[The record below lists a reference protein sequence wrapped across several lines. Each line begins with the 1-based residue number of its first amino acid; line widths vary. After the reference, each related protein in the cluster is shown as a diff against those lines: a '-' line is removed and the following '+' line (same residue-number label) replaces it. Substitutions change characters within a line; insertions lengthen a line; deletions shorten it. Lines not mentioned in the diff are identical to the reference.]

1 MLTDF
6 QDRLDDILE
15 EHAKVC
21 YDNKVLKDALKAVV
35 NGATELDENSLRV
48 VLDKKDQK
56 ALDKA
61 VRQCL

>member
-6 QDRLDDILE
+6 QDRLDDIFE
-15 EHAKVC
+15 EHAKVSLQ
-21 YDNKVLKDALKAVV
+21 NKILKDALKAVV
-35 NGATELDENSLRV
+35 NGSTELDENSLRV
-48 VLDKKDQK
+48 VLDKKGQK